1 MFVWGAVLFSFER
14 KAAKGQVD
22 MEEGK
27 MRRTG
32 IHDVKYTKNQTKWKD
47 KRRNSHERRNISL
60 PWLLIL
66 CPSLGKSQF
75 CDVL

>member
-1 MFVWGAVLFSFER
+1 MSVWGAVSFSFER
-14 KAAKGQVD
+14 KAAKAQVD

-32 IHDVKYTKNQTKWKD
+32 IHEVKYTKNQTKLKD
-47 KRRNSHERRNISL
+47 KRRIFHERRNISL

-66 CPSLGKSQF
+66 CPNLGK
-75 CDVL
+75 L